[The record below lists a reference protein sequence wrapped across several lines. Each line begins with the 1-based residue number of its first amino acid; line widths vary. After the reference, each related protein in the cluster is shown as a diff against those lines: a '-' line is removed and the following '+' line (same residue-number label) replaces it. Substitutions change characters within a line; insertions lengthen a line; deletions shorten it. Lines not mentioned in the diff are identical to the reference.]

1 MTSLDGLF
9 DIELSQLLLSQHV
22 LSTIISTLYVS
33 NKGRLLILNGTLLK
47 GRLWNVQEMERI
59 YVKCKEHDKAF
70 TSTQLILHAELTRKQ
85 TGEKSFKCAM
95 CAKEFTISR
104 KLTAHMTGEKLY
116 KCKECNKAFSTTS
129 NLADHTYR

>member
-1 MTSLDGLF
+1 MYQ
-9 DIELSQLLLSQHV
+9 I
-22 LSTIISTLYVS
+22 
-33 NKGRLLILNGTLLK
+33 KGRLLILNVTLLK

-70 TSTQLILHAELTRKQ
+70 TSAQLILHAELTRKQ

-95 CAKEFTISR
+95 CDKEFTISR

-116 KCKECNKAFSTTS
+116 KCKESLLRVLIDLDLHESYLRA
-129 NLADHTYR
+129 

>member
-1 MTSLDGLF
+1 M
-9 DIELSQLLLSQHV
+9 
-22 LSTIISTLYVS
+22 
-33 NKGRLLILNGTLLK
+33 LILNVTLLK

-70 TSTQLILHAELTRKQ
+70 TSAQLILHAELTRKQ

-95 CAKEFTISR
+95 CDKEFTISR

-116 KCKECNKAFSTTS
+116 KCKECDKAFSTTS
-129 NLADHTYR
+129 NLVAHMRTHTGEKPYKCTQCDKTLILKRNKLVFI